1 LSNLRNKASV
11 AMAWDLIGSYGGQLT
26 SFVITIFLS
35 RLLTPEDFGLVGMS
49 MVFINVLMVFA
60 DMGFASALIQSKE
73 NSSLAYSS
81 VFFLNV
87 AAGLTISILLF
98 VTAPLIGRFYDNEII
113 VNLIRLFSISFFIFS
128 FNIVQQ
134 AILQKELNFKSLTIR
149 RMSAQI
155 IAGVVAIFFAYRGFG
170 VYALVIQNIL
180 AGVITSVVLWRV
192 SGWHPKWEFS
202 WLEVK
207 KLTGFSTYVFA
218 SRSVNQLFNNAD
230 PLVIGKLF
238 SPVTL
243 GFYSR
248 AFSLN
253 TLVNSNSVSSLS
265 RVFFPVLSTVQDD
278 AERFNNLYIR
288 VIGMVAGVS
297 VFVTGIMFLVGEEL
311 IIHLFGTQ
319 WTESVPIFRI
329 LIIKGLT
336 YPVSAMIVNAFLAK
350 GKSKE
355 NFVYGNIKR
364 AVLIIPFVVAY
375 FYGFQAYL
383 YASVAAGFCTWLM
396 NNYFVSRTM
405 GIKFMKQFNAVAQ
418 YLFPGIAICMLVW
431 FVFPQDVHIGWAIV
445 RMLVFSA
452 LFILFLKVF
461 NMELYAE
468 LLRLTKKV
476 WQKLVG

>member
-1 LSNLRNKASV
+1 MSSLRNKASV
-11 AMAWDLIGSYGGQLT
+11 AMVWDLIGSYGGQLT

-60 DMGFASALIQSKE
+60 DMGFASALIQHKE
-73 NSSLAYSS
+73 NTSLVYSS

-87 AAGLTISILLF
+87 AAGLIISILLF
-98 VTAPLIGRFYDNEII
+98 LSAPLIGRFYDNDVI
-113 VNLIRLFSISFFIFS
+113 VDLIRLFSISFFIYS

-134 AILQKELNFKSLTIR
+134 AILQKELDFKSLTIR
-149 RMSAQI
+149 RISAQI

-170 VYALVIQNIL
+170 VYALVIQSIL
-180 AGVITSVVLWRV
+180 AGVITSIVLWRV
-192 SGWHPKWEFS
+192 SSWHPKLEFS
-202 WLEVK
+202 WLELK

-243 GFYSR
+243 GYYSR

-253 TLVNSNSVSSLS
+253 TLVNSNSVSSIS

-278 AERFNNLYIR
+278 SERFNNLYIR
-288 VIGMVAGVS
+288 VIGLVAGVS
-297 VFVTGIMFLVGEEL
+297 VFVTAIMFLIGEEL
-311 IIHLFGTQ
+311 IINLFGHQ
-319 WTESVPIFRI
+319 WQESVPIFRI

-355 NFVYGNIKR
+355 NFIYGNIKR
-364 AVLIIPFVVAY
+364 LVLIIPFVVAY
-375 FYGFQAYL
+375 FYGFEAYL
-383 YASVAAGFCTWLM
+383 YASVAAGFGTWLM
-396 NNYFVSRTM
+396 NNYFVSRSM
-405 GIKFMKQFNAVAQ
+405 GIKFMTQFYAVAK
-418 YLFPGIAICMLVW
+418 YLFPGIALCALVW
-431 FVFPQDVHIGWAIV
+431 YTVPQEMNIGWAIM
-445 RMLVFSA
+445 RMAFFS
-452 LFILFLKVF
+452 LMFILFIKF
-461 NMELYAE
+461 FKMELYAE
-468 LLRLTKKV
+468 MHRLFLKV
-476 WQKLVG
+476 WQRMVG